1 MHFDS
6 GLLALLF
13 VIIAL
18 FIGAL
23 VRHLL
28 KGSQVPYTVALLIL
42 GIAIGLAHRGNAF
55 TDNYTLIGETL
66 SLASEIDP
74 HLFLFLF
81 LPTLIFESDF
91 GEGSA
96 ALSQN
101 VYANGHSRRQGG
113 FRSAARRWLTGEVVC
128 VGEELDVGSGAGQSD
143 VRFGDTH
150 QCHRPGSRGCL
161 AKRSVIEKTIGDAHR
176 RRITR

>member
-81 LPTLIFESDF
+81 LPTLIFESAWAH
-91 GEGSA
+91 SA
-96 ALSQN
+96 REFMSFAECLPKSA
-101 VYANGHSRRQGG
+101 VWPAADECWRCEVDRRTSGRGCCRGMGRGAGHS
-113 FRSAARRWLTGEVVC
+113 V
-128 VGEELDVGSGAGQSD
+128 
-143 VRFGDTH
+143 
-150 QCHRPGSRGCL
+150 
-161 AKRSVIEKTIGDAHR
+161 
-176 RRITR
+176 